1 MCLDDQILNTYLDD
15 ELVEPWKT
23 QVIEHLKYC
32 SACST
37 RYEQL
42 KAVHTMVSTSRLKD
56 EQVDA
61 SKDKIYAYLENR
73 YLKKEKKIKFLHRDF
88 RVKTSAVIGVAA
100 AFVLM
105 FVGALTL
112 NSPTLNEENV
122 IIPQV
127 VDSQGQGAMQVRATE
142 NLAASQVLS
151 NLSLEEILSY
161 LDQKGYEV
169 DLKLKSVTVL
179 GDDTGK

>member
-1 MCLDDQILNTYLDD
+1 M
-15 ELVEPWKT
+15 
-23 QVIEHLKYC
+23 
-32 SACST
+32 
-37 RYEQL
+37 
-42 KAVHTMVSTSRLKD
+42 
-56 EQVDA
+56 
-61 SKDKIYAYLENR
+61 
-73 YLKKEKKIKFLHRDF
+73 
-88 RVKTSAVIGVAA
+88 
-100 AFVLM
+100 
-105 FVGALTL
+105 
-112 NSPTLNEENV
+112 
-122 IIPQV
+122 